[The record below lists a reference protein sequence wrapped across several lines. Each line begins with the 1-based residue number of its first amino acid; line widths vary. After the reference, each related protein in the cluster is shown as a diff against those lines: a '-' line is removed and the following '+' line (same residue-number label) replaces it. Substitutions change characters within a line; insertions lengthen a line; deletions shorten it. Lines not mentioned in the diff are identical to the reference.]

1 LKARFPQFL
10 GVDADTA
17 IALTAL
23 AAYWWVAQAPQLPT
37 TPDAALIDQRTW
49 LGDIA
54 LAPEALATYLDTLS
68 FRPEDLPGLFDA
80 FPIKGLDVRQVL
92 PFRRRPFLRVDPDR
106 VAIVCPQLV
115 TEKGGIDLLWRLTH
129 DPGGPKEV
137 ALWTADFGVLCEGYV
152 QHVLTSSGSAVGGT
166 WVSDIAWTID
176 KKAGQIDLL
185 LHDANT
191 LVLCE
196 IKGSFLGAGPKVLGT
211 ADAVRAD
218 LERKFVQGDQVTGK
232 AKGVRQLVHAIQWLA
247 RQRKEGRTVAGIDLR
262 NIETIIPMLAVADR
276 SLRFPRLGRWF
287 DARLREILG
296 TQAMPWRIG
305 ALTICGLE
313 DLDHLEQIALAG
325 GATII
330 QSLKQYDLRFPN
342 AEEPLWRTYDKVR
355 GPHPRLNRTLE
366 IWFESLKAR
375 GALRP

>member
-1 LKARFPQFL
+1 MTVIMTFGAAQLLGRRADPEDLAETLSGLNRDAALLAAVRVLHLLALSGERDFEDDQRELVKVLPDDAQQRYAQLVSAEDAPVRLFHPLQQLAVIHAATRFSRVSGGLQLDSPEGRQRWGIASLQVSDLLERPITVSRSAAFEEKLLHLFAEQVTSWELLNPGDLNRSLARLMTLFWEVPAQGDSFRDAAERLKARFPQFL

-166 WVSDIAWTID
+166 WVSDIAWTIA
-176 KKAGQIDLL
+176 KKAG
-185 LHDANT
+185 
-191 LVLCE
+191 
-196 IKGSFLGAGPKVLGT
+196 
-211 ADAVRAD
+211 
-218 LERKFVQGDQVTGK
+218 
-232 AKGVRQLVHAIQWLA
+232 
-247 RQRKEGRTVAGIDLR
+247 
-262 NIETIIPMLAVADR
+262 
-276 SLRFPRLGRWF
+276 
-287 DARLREILG
+287 
-296 TQAMPWRIG
+296 
-305 ALTICGLE
+305 
-313 DLDHLEQIALAG
+313 
-325 GATII
+325 
-330 QSLKQYDLRFPN
+330 
-342 AEEPLWRTYDKVR
+342 
-355 GPHPRLNRTLE
+355 
-366 IWFESLKAR
+366 
-375 GALRP
+375 